1 MTRLS
6 QKQAGAYYTP
16 DAVVANLVRWAVR
29 KDNDRMLD
37 PSCGDGRFI
46 ATHRNSFG
54 VEQDAGAAAAAM
66 GRTPRACVHQ
76 GDFFAWAARTRERFE
91 CAAGNPPFIR
101 YQTFNGE
108 VRKRA
113 LALCAGLG
121 ARFSG
126 LTASPACPGV
136 CRTWSG
142 TVRRRPA
149 NAVHGVHLRDGKAVR
164 RIVGDWDT
172 PFPVELRARRPS
184 ARRRPAEARTTGS
197 RQDRP
202 PSARDGIGA
211 VGTGGGGGRFDDA
224 YMETLRWRITVG
236 GRRALPASAD
246 G

>member
-6 QKQAGAYYTP
+6 RKQAGAYYTP

-29 KDNDRMLD
+29 KDSDRMLD

-54 VEQDAGAAAAAM
+54 VEQDAGAAAVAM
-66 GRTPRACVHQ
+66 GRAPWACVHQ

-126 LTASPACPGV
+126 LTASWAPFLVATASLLKPGGRMAFVVPAAIGHAPYAAPLLDYLVGHFDE
-136 CRTWSG
+136 
-142 TVRRRPA
+142 VRI
-149 NAVHGVHLRDGKAVR
+149 VAVR
-164 RIVGDWDT
+164 T
-172 PFPVELRARRPS
+172 KLFPELSEDCWLLHAGGFGGGIPDGTRGQDREAPLQRARPVQ
-184 ARRRPAEARTTGS
+184 AAG
-197 RQDRP
+197 
-202 PSARDGIGA
+202 GA
-211 VGTGGGGGRFDDA
+211 APRGGCGAG
-224 YMETLRWRITVG
+224 
-236 GRRALPASAD
+236 P
-246 G
+246 